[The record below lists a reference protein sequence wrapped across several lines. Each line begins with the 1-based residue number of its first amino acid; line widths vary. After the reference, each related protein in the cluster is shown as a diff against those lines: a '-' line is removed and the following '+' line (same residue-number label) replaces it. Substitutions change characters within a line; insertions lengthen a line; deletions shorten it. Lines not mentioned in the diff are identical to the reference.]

1 MNKENVILKKCQKEL
16 NVIKA
21 NLVKEKIFLSNQKV
35 ITKLLKSDLL
45 LQDFCVEIE
54 PLLSNFHL
62 PRFLDYI
69 VDIIAG
75 WSPEN
80 AKKERGNIKLLDEI
94 NKKISEH
101 AYELADLMR
110 KRMEICNSSGV
121 SCDYVYSTM
130 DLVNSA
136 GQKNHNFTKYIE
148 KDLTNLLKGYDLK
161 YFPTPADL
169 IFDIGDNSKNLKVLP
184 QDNLTAVSIKSNRS
198 SKTDLVRVLLEALND
213 DEVKTRT
220 NCDKFSL
227 TDKALSSLINAYCD
241 DSEKNVG
248 SDYIKNIRHKD
259 QK

>member
-136 GQKNHNFTKYIE
+136 GQKKHNFTKYME
-148 KDLTNLLKGYDLK
+148 KDLTNLLK
-161 YFPTPADL
+161 
-169 IFDIGDNSKNLKVLP
+169 
-184 QDNLTAVSIKSNRS
+184 
-198 SKTDLVRVLLEALND
+198 
-213 DEVKTRT
+213 
-220 NCDKFSL
+220 
-227 TDKALSSLINAYCD
+227 
-241 DSEKNVG
+241 
-248 SDYIKNIRHKD
+248 
-259 QK
+259 